1 MKNPKLKFVI
11 LSIFSV
17 LFYSALILIS
27 DLERFSHVWSVIIL
41 EYIPIILGLHFF
53 AHVIRT
59 FRQKLF
65 FKKLDISLSF
75 RNNFLLYFSG
85 ASLIMTPGGVG
96 ELLKSYLLKINYGH
110 SISKTSSVI
119 LAEKYHNILSGVSLI
134 LILLLIQSIFEVLI
148 LTLILG
154 VIILMAYIAVKKI
167 NIFLS
172 LISKLPKKWILT
184 PLIDNSPTFCNS
196 LNSLFHNRVFFTG
209 LLFGISASL
218 LDGLAFFI
226 GFLAFGLDTSFIE
239 SATFVMSSLTLGS
252 LSFLPAGIGVTEI
265 SLLGFLTN
273 HGVFLATASALILFI
288 RLSTSWYTTIIGIIS
303 LKIFLRTKTNI
314 QS

>member
-1 MKNPKLKFVI
+1 M
-11 LSIFSV
+11 
-17 LFYSALILIS
+17 
-27 DLERFSHVWSVIIL
+27 
-41 EYIPIILGLHFF
+41 EYYLTDTICI
-53 AHVIRT
+53 
-59 FRQKLF
+59 
-65 FKKLDISLSF
+65 
-75 RNNFLLYFSG
+75 RNNQMFSNDNNNNN
-85 ASLIMTPGGVG
+85 
-96 ELLKSYLLKINYGH
+96 K
-110 SISKTSSVI
+110 
-119 LAEKYHNILSGVSLI
+119 
-134 LILLLIQSIFEVLI
+134 LIQKYNWHKYLYDY
-148 LTLILG
+148 G
-154 VIILMAYIAVKKI
+154 WR
-167 NIFLS
+167 
-172 LISKLPKKWILT
+172 KLPKKWILT

-273 HGVFLATASALILFI
+273 HGVSLATASALMLFI

-303 LKIFLRTKTNI
+303 LKIFLRTITYD